1 MFEVEEAFRVQFGF
15 TKDAD
20 WNDAKVYENKM
31 FVMHGV
37 ALVIAVDK
45 AIHFLGPDLE
55 PLEKDLHDLGRR
67 HIHMGAKPEY
77 WPLVGEALFYTLEAA
92 LGDDF
97 TLAVRDSWTLVYHFL
112 AYHMIQGLLQEL
124 SERSGGVTVR
134 PSPPPMQLPQ
144 PEPVVEPAAPAVTT
158 VVKKKKPLPELY
170 RGRVWSL
177 NDPIPY
183 TKVNCDA
190 VNFSQ
195 VSDVIA
201 SWNKVVQIPN
211 WEGIAGELLLRK

>member
-1 MFEVEEAFRVQFGF
+1 M
-15 TKDAD
+15 
-20 WNDAKVYENKM
+20 
-31 FVMHGV
+31 
-37 ALVIAVDK
+37 
-45 AIHFLGPDLE
+45 
-55 PLEKDLHDLGRR
+55 
-67 HIHMGAKPEY
+67 
-77 WPLVGEALFYTLEAA
+77 
-92 LGDDF
+92 
-97 TLAVRDSWTLVYHFL
+97 
-112 AYHMIQGLLQEL
+112 
-124 SERSGGVTVR
+124 
-134 PSPPPMQLPQ
+134 PQ